1 MRAGRPR
8 RPAALRRSWLF
19 LPGAAEHRLAQAAAL
34 GADVLIQELED
45 FTPPELRA
53 HARLL
58 SPEVFAGWRQAGAL
72 AAVRINPFETCGL
85 DDLAGVMR
93 GAPDIVMMSKVAS
106 AEQVAALDAAITGHE
121 QALGLAAGST
131 EIVPNIETAAGLVR
145 MAAIVAASPRVTA
158 ALVASEDMA
167 ADLGAERSVTGEEL
181 AAVRE
186 RFLIECVAAG
196 VVAIDCPFT
205 FSSLAHAEADLLW
218 ARRRGFRAKSIVAGD
233 QVALVNRLLTPA
245 EEEVAAAR
253 RLVAAFEAARAR
265 GDERCEIDGHLV
277 EVPTVNAARRLIA
290 RAEAFAAL
298 GD

>member
-1 MRAGRPR
+1 MCAGGPR

-19 LPGAAEHRLAQAAAL
+19 LPGAARSRLLSAGSL
-34 GADVLIQELED
+34 EADVLIQELED

-53 HARLL
+53 EARLL
-58 SPEVFAGWRQAGAL
+58 APEVFTAWRQAGAL

-85 DDLAGVMR
+85 DDLAGVMK

-121 QALGLAAGST
+121 AALGLPIGST

-145 MAAIVAASPRVTA
+145 TAAIVAASPRVTA

-205 FSSLAHAEADLLW
+205 FSSLSHAEADLLW

-253 RLVAAFEAARAR
+253 RLVSAFEEARTR

-298 GD
+298 AR

>member
-1 MRAGRPR
+1 VRAGGPR
-8 RPAALRRSWLF
+8 RPVALRRSWLF
-19 LPGAAEHRLAQAAAL
+19 LPGAAEGRLAEAAAL

-53 HARLL
+53 RARLL
-58 SPEVFAGWRQAGAL
+58 APEVFAGWRRVGVL
-72 AAVRINPFETCGL
+72 AAVRINPFETCGR

-106 AEQVAALDAAITGHE
+106 PDQVAALDAAISGHE
-121 QALGLAAGST
+121 AVFGLPAGAT

-145 MAAIVAASPRVTA
+145 TAAIVAASPRVTA

-205 FSSLAHAEADLLW
+205 FSSLSHAEADLLW
-218 ARRRGFRAKSIVAGD
+218 ARRRGFRAKSLVAAD
-233 QVALVNRLLTPA
+233 QVALANRLLTPA
-245 EEEVAAAR
+245 DDEVAAAR
-253 RLVAAFEAARAR
+253 RLVAAFEEARAR

-298 GD
+298 AR

>member
-1 MRAGRPR
+1 MSALSVPH
-8 RPAALRRSWLF
+8 PLASAALSSPDRVAIEADDGQRSFRQLREVVAEKAGWL
-19 LPGAAEHRLAQAAAL
+19 LERGAKPGRVVALVGEPSLEWVEAFFAITWTGAIAAPIDPRAPRTAQ
-34 GADVLIQELED
+34 DELI
-45 FTPPELRA
+45 
-53 HARLL
+53 ARL
-58 SPEVFAGWRQAGAL
+58 EA
-72 AAVRINPFETCGL
+72 
-85 DDLAGVMR
+85 
-93 GAPDIVMMSKVAS
+93 
-106 AEQVAALDAAITGHE
+106 
-121 QALGLAAGST
+121 
-131 EIVPNIETAAGLVR
+131 
-145 MAAIVAASPRVTA
+145 A

-265 GDERCEIDGHLV
+265 GDERCEIDGHLD

>member
-1 MRAGRPR
+1 MRAGGSR

-19 LPGAAEHRLAQAAAL
+19 LPGAARQRLAEAGSL

-45 FTPPELRA
+45 FTPPDLRPE
-53 HARLL
+53 ARLL
-58 SPEVFAGWRQAGAL
+58 SPEIFAGWRLAGSL
-72 AAVRINPFETCGL
+72 AAVRINPFETCGR
-85 DDLAGVMR
+85 DDLADVMK

-106 AEQVAALDAAITGHE
+106 PDQVAALDAAITGHE
-121 QALGLAAGST
+121 AALGLPAGST

-145 MAAIVAASPRVTA
+145 TAAIVAASPRVTA

-253 RLVAAFEAARAR
+253 RLVSAFEEARAR

-277 EVPTVNAARRLIA
+277 EVPTFNAARRLIA
-290 RAEAFAAL
+290 LAEAFAAL

>member
-1 MRAGRPR
+1 MPVGGPR
-8 RPAALRRSWLF
+8 RPAPLRRSWLF
-19 LPGAAEHRLAQAAAL
+19 LPGAARQRLLVAGSL

-45 FTPPELRA
+45 FTPPDMRPE
-53 HARLL
+53 ARRL
-58 SPEVFAGWRQAGAL
+58 SPEVFAAWRQAGSL
-72 AAVRINPFETCGL
+72 AAVRINPFETCGR
-85 DDLAGVMR
+85 DDLAGAMQ

-106 AEQVAALDAAITGHE
+106 PDQVAALDEAITAQE
-121 QALGLAAGST
+121 SALGLPAGST

-145 MAAIVAASPRVTA
+145 TAAIVAASPRVTA
-158 ALVASEDMA
+158 ALVASEDMV
-167 ADLGAERSVTGEEL
+167 ADLGAERSLDGAEI

-218 ARRRGFRAKSIVAGD
+218 ARRRGFKAKSIVSAD
-233 QVALVNRLLTPA
+233 QVALVHRLLTPSEA
-245 EEEVAAAR
+245 DVAAAR

-265 GDERCEIDGHLV
+265 GAERCEIDGHLV